1 MFDQPIVV
9 VILLLFLLLLFLR
22 CLGRSCRHVL
32 VPNMLT
38 QKANGLL
45 AFRLSDS
52 SNWPHAPVSW
62 TRLRLAMIGLNHDCM
77 ASVL

>member
-38 QKANGLL
+38 QKANGSLV
-45 AFRLSDS
+45 FRLSDS
-52 SNWPHAPVSW
+52 SNWPHAPVS
-62 TRLRLAMIGLNHDCM
+62 C
-77 ASVL
+77 V